1 VGTQLPEIPIASFAG
16 LLAGYSLQGKEAGRL
31 AERLWLTYEE
41 LRRWSPRV
49 ALIGPASAGD
59 ILWRHYGESLA
70 ALPFLPSGKATL
82 VDLGSGAGFPGL
94 VLAAARPQFRVVLV
108 EPREKKWAF
117 LQSAARHASLAVECL
132 NARVA
137 AELPAGFPQEIDVV
151 TVRALRLAPYQMEL
165 LRPRLGPRGRLLL
178 WAGGQLPELPP
189 GWSFGSQ
196 SALPESAKRRIVELF
211 PWR

>member
-1 VGTQLPEIPIASFAG
+1 MGTLLPELSISSFED
-16 LLAGYSLQGKEAGRL
+16 LLAGLPLGEPPAEGL
-31 AERLWLTYEE
+31 AERLWLTYQE

-49 ALIGPASAGD
+49 SLVGPASARE

-70 ALPFLPSGKATL
+70 ALPLLAQADRTL

-94 VLAAARPQFRVVLV
+94 VLAAARPRTRVVLV

-117 LQSAARHASLAVECL
+117 LRSAARHASLDVECL

-137 AELPAGFPQEIDVV
+137 SGLPAGFPQEIDVI
-151 TVRALRLAPYQMEL
+151 TLRALRLAPSQMEL
-165 LRPRLGPRGRLLL
+165 LRPCLGRRGRILL
-178 WAGGQLPELPP
+178 WAGAALPELPA
-189 GWSFGSQ
+189 GWSTGIEVGLRDS
-196 SALPESAKRRIVELF
+196 ENRRIVELT